1 MQLEIDS
8 IRRSFGGTPVLR
20 DISFALAPGTIGC
33 LLGPSGCGKTTLLRI
48 IAGFEAADAGRVLA
62 DGRVLTAPGV
72 QLPPHERR
80 IGMVFQDH
88 ALFPHLDVLANV
100 AFGLHDQPAAE
111 RRARALELIDAV
123 GLAGLAARRPHEL
136 SGGQQQRVALA
147 RALAPGPQL
156 LLDEPLSSLD
166 AELRRQLGAELRQIL
181 KRYGTTA
188 LLVTHDQQ
196 EAFAIADEVGVMRE
210 GRIEQWATP
219 YDLYHRPATRFVAE
233 FVGSGTFVVGRCRA
247 DGTIDTALGAASAL
261 HAADCPC
268 TPGSTV
274 DLLLRPDDV
283 VHDDA
288 SATTAE
294 VLAKAFRGAD
304 FLYTL
309 RLADGTQVLSLV
321 PSHHD
326 HHIGER
332 IGVRLETD
340 HVVAFEPLA

>member
-62 DGRVLTAPGV
+62 DGCALTAPGV
-72 QLPPHERR
+72 QLAPHARR

-100 AFGLHDQPAAE
+100 AFGLHDQPAKE

-136 SGGQQQRVALA
+136 SGGQQQRVELA
-147 RALAPGPQL
+147 RALAPGPQLL

-196 EAFAIADEVGVMRE
+196 EAFAIADEVGVMRD
-210 GRIEQWATP
+210 GLIEQWATP

-233 FVGSGTFVVGRCRA
+233 FVGSGTFVVGRWYDRYRA
-247 DGTIDTALGAASAL
+247 RRRKRPACGGLSLHPRLDRGPAAAPRRCGARRCQHHHRGGARQGLPRRGLPL
-261 HAADCPC
+261 HAA
-268 TPGSTV
+268 TG
-274 DLLLRPDDV
+274 
-283 VHDDA
+283 
-288 SATTAE
+288 
-294 VLAKAFRGAD
+294 
-304 FLYTL
+304 
-309 RLADGTQVLSLV
+309 
-321 PSHHD
+321 
-326 HHIGER
+326 
-332 IGVRLETD
+332 
-340 HVVAFEPLA
+340 

>member
-62 DGRVLTAPGV
+62 DGCALTAPGV
-72 QLPPHERR
+72 QLAPHARR

-100 AFGLHDQPAAE
+100 AFGLHDQPAKE

-147 RALAPGPQL
+147 RALAPGPQLL

-196 EAFAIADEVGVMRE
+196 EAFAIADEVGVMRD
-210 GRIEQWATP
+210 GLIEQWATP

-233 FVGSGTFVVGRCRA
+233 FVGTFVVGRCRA

-288 SATTAE
+288 STTTAE

>member
-62 DGRVLTAPGV
+62 DGCVLTAPGV
-72 QLPPHERR
+72 QLAPHARR

-100 AFGLHDQPAAE
+100 AFGLHDQPAKE

-156 LLDEPLSSLD
+156 LLLDEPLSSLD
-166 AELRRQLGAELRQIL
+166 AELRRQLGTELRQIL

-196 EAFAIADEVGVMRE
+196 EAFAIADEVGVMRD
-210 GRIEQWATP
+210 GLIEQWATP
-219 YDLYHRPATRFVAE
+219 YDLYHQPATRFVAE
-233 FVGSGTFVVGRCRA
+233 FVGSGTACGGLSLHPRLDRGPAAAPRRC
-247 DGTIDTALGAASAL
+247 GARRCQHHHRGGARQGLPRRGLPL
-261 HAADCPC
+261 HAA
-268 TPGSTV
+268 TG
-274 DLLLRPDDV
+274 
-283 VHDDA
+283 
-288 SATTAE
+288 
-294 VLAKAFRGAD
+294 
-304 FLYTL
+304 
-309 RLADGTQVLSLV
+309 
-321 PSHHD
+321 
-326 HHIGER
+326 
-332 IGVRLETD
+332 
-340 HVVAFEPLA
+340 